1 MLFDNEYQPVSR
13 PAIYDAA
20 LKKWCTYGELRNLVD
35 LLAESLAYP
44 QKALAFCFCRN
55 DLASVAWYLA
65 ALQAGHAVALLDEGL
80 TGEFK
85 AALIS
90 SYTPDF
96 ILTSVDTTDYSS
108 AIEEQPGY
116 FAASTPVPGNYFWR
130 RKAVLEQTLHP
141 DLAVLLSTSGSTG
154 SPKFVR
160 LSGKN
165 VMSNALSISQV
176 LEIGETD
183 RAISSLPFHYSYGL
197 SVLNTHLLKGASE
210 VMTNEGL
217 TSPAFWNA
225 FREMECT
232 SFAGVPYSYQILKRL
247 DVDKLNLPTLRVMT
261 QAGGRLHKDLVAHF
275 HQVMAAR
282 NGRFYVMYGQTE
294 ATARIAIL
302 PSQFLPEKLG
312 SAGVAIPGGSLAIR
326 IDGRLTTEP
335 NQPGELVY
343 SGPNVMMGYA
353 NGREDLSLGDALG
366 GTLETGDSAHLDEQ
380 GFIFFEGRMKRD
392 AKVFGL
398 RVNLDEVENLLRA
411 YGPTAVV
418 AGSENLL
425 IYCEYGEAEDFARY
439 RQDLAAKLRVHHS
452 AFKFLR
458 VEQIPTTPSGKI
470 NYPALTAKT

>member
-13 PAIYDAA
+13 PAIHDAA
-20 LKKWCTYGELRNLVD
+20 LGKWCTYGELRDVVERLAQSLV
-35 LLAESLAYP
+35 YP
-44 QKALAFCFCRN
+44 QKALAFCFTRN

-80 TGEFK
+80 TKEFK

-96 ILTSVDTTDYSS
+96 ILASVDTTDYAS
-108 AIEEQPGY
+108 AFEEQPGY
-116 FAASTPVPGNYFWR
+116 SSASMPEPRNYSWR
-130 RKAVLEQTLHP
+130 RKEVLEQTIHP
-141 DLAVLLSTSGSTG
+141 DLSVLLSTSGSTG

-160 LSGKN
+160 LSRKN
-165 VMSNALSISQV
+165 VLSNALSISQV
-176 LEIGETD
+176 LEIGEED

-210 VMTNEGL
+210 VMTDEGL
-217 TSPAFWNA
+217 TSPVFWKA
-225 FREMECT
+225 FRETECT

-247 DVDKLNLPTLRVMT
+247 DVDKLNLPSLRVMT
-261 QAGGRLHKDLVAHF
+261 QAGGRLHKDLIAHF

-282 NGRFYVMYGQTE
+282 SGRFFVMYGQTE

-312 SAGVAIPGGSLAIR
+312 SAGRAIPGGSLAVR
-326 IDGRLTTEP
+326 TEGRLTTEP
-335 NQPGELVY
+335 NQVGELVY
-343 SGPNVMMGYA
+343 TGPNVMMGYA
-353 NGREDLSLGDALG
+353 NNREDLSLGDALG
-366 GTLETGDSAHLDEQ
+366 GTLETGDSAQIDEE

-398 RVNLDEVENLLRA
+398 RVNLDEVENLLRV

-418 AGSENLL
+418 AGGENLQ

-452 AFKFLR
+452 AFKFHR
-458 VEQIPTTPSGKI
+458 IEQIPTTSSGKI